1 MAAGD
6 VSGGPPGSAPA
17 RPLRSALLVAGKDLR
32 QRLRDRSALVIAFV
46 APFLLAA
53 IIGLAFGGDDQF
65 SATYAVADADRG
77 PVAAGF
83 SDGVLASPGLRDLVT
98 VRRVGGEAEARALVD
113 RGDVDAAFLL
123 PQGLSASAQGG
134 GGPVTITV
142 VESGDSPI
150 AGQVARALAEG
161 YASEL
166 AATRLAVGTALAAS
180 GRPPTEAEAVRLGER
195 AAATRLPVELVD
207 GRVGERSIEPANYFG
222 PSMAIFFLFFTVS
235 FGARSVLSERRQ
247 GTLRRLLATAAPP
260 GAVLAGKALA
270 SFLLGTSSVLVMWLA
285 TSLVFGADWGDPLA
299 VVALTVSSVLSAI
312 GITAL
317 VVTLAKTDEQ
327 ADGYSSL
334 VVFVLALLG
343 GNFVYLAQL
352 PEALQRASLLTPNGW
367 ALRGFVDLVAD
378 GGGLGTVAAP
388 IAVTLGVGLVTGALA
403 LVRARRMVLA

>member
-6 VSGGPPGSAPA
+6 ANPDRPAPA
-17 RPLRSALLVAGKDLR
+17 RPLRVALLVAAKDLR

-53 IIGLAFGGDDQF
+53 IIGLAFGGDDSF

-83 SDGVLASPGLRDLVT
+83 TDDVLASPGLRELVS
-98 VRRVGGEAEARALVD
+98 VRRAGGEAEARALVD
-113 RGDVDAAFLL
+113 RGDADAAFLL
-123 PQGLSASAQGG
+123 PQGLSASVEG
-134 GGPVTITV
+134 GGPATITV
-142 VESGDSPI
+142 VEAGDSPI
-150 AGQVARALAEG
+150 AGQVARALAEA

-166 AATRLAVGTALAAS
+166 AATHLAVVTALDAA
-180 GRPPTEAEAVRLGER
+180 GRPPTEAEAARLGER
-195 AAATRLPVELVD
+195 AAATRLPVQLVD
-207 GRVGERSIEPANYFG
+207 GRVGERALEPVNYFG

-260 GAVLAGKALA
+260 GGVLAGKALA
-270 SFLLGTSSVLVMWLA
+270 AFTLGTASVLVMWLA
-285 TSLVFGADWGDPLA
+285 TTLVFGAGWGDPLA

-317 VVTLAKTDEQ
+317 VITLARTEEQ
-327 ADGYSSL
+327 AEGYSSL
-334 VVFVLALLG
+334 VVFTLALLG

-352 PEALQRASLLTPNGW
+352 PEVLQRVSLLTPNGW

-378 GGGLGTVAAP
+378 GGGLATVAVP
-388 IAVTLGVGLVTGALA
+388 VAVTLAVGLATGGLA
-403 LVRARRMVLA
+403 LYRARRMVAA